1 MPSLLIHPGNVL
13 IHRNVRN
20 SKYEPLVD
28 KIDLPEADPQYAHA
42 KVAEGRDTTI
52 SIKQIASAG
61 ISSKK
66 TQIFVT
72 SLTMCK
78 MLKMILRL
86 EKMQ

>member
-42 KVAEGRDTTI
+42 KLVEGYETFV
-52 SIKQIASAG
+52 SIK
-61 ISSKK
+61 
-66 TQIFVT
+66 
-72 SLTMCK
+72 
-78 MLKMILRL
+78 
-86 EKMQ
+86 